1 MSKNY
6 FAIEKNG
13 ECLYPVVLSD
23 REGKIAFEE
32 FLDMTYDEMKS
43 SDRLTD
49 FVIAA
54 TEATDRKVEADND
67 HVFIVLIGED
77 GNFIWGILAGSDFDG
92 VHRYNVIDFK
102 NDGKNYRYEP

>member
-13 ECLYPVVLSD
+13 TCLYPMVLAD
-23 REGKIAFEE
+23 RDGNIAFEE
-32 FLDMTYDEMKS
+32 FLYMTYDEMKS

-54 TEATDRKVEADND
+54 TEASDRKVEADND

-102 NDGKNYRYEP
+102 KDGKHYRYAP